1 MTGSPVQDSS
11 GGEGRHLLLYDGVCG
26 LCSRLLQFV
35 LANDRRRVFSFAS
48 LQSATGRAMVA
59 RWGGDPDELTTFY
72 TVANFRTADARMLTK
87 AAAALFVA
95 GELGWPW
102 KAVQLIRILPAWLL
116 NRAYDAVARARY
128 RLFGRFDE

>member
-1 MTGSPVQDSS
+1 MNHSAVEGSSDRAGQ
-11 GGEGRHLLLYDGVCG
+11 HLILYDGVCG

-35 LANDRRRVFSFAS
+35 LARDRRRVFSFAS

-59 RWGGDPDELTTFY
+59 QWGGNPDELTTFY
-72 TVANFRTADARMLTK
+72 VVANFRTADARMFTK

-102 KAVQLIRILPAWLL
+102 
-116 NRAYDAVARARY
+116 
-128 RLFGRFDE
+128 